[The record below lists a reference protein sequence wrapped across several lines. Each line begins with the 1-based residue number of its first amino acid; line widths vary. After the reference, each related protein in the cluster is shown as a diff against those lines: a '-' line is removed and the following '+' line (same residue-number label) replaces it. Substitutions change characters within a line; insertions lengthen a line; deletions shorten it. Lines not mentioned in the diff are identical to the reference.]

1 MTSPDTE
8 AEHVE
13 ATNLLY
19 RDPALYDMV
28 QSDSTSAGMCQTLIE
43 RHRPN
48 ARTLV
53 DFGCGTGR
61 DLEILVKRFEC
72 IGVDFQ
78 PGMVDYAHRA
88 RPGLD
93 IRTGDMRTARL
104 GSRMDVVTCMG
115 NSLAYAH
122 DNEAISQVFATFAA
136 HARPRALLVLCSPV
150 APITRTEPTTATVE
164 TPTGPATVTIRHT
177 WDLRT
182 QINTMHRHWRLPSG
196 DEARDEIRRR
206 VLFPRELERYAEG
219 AGFEVLDMLDGTGT
233 GLTGPTAYTVAR
245 QTPR

>member
-19 RDPALYDMV
+19 RDPALYDVV
-28 QSDSTSAGMCQTLIE
+28 QSDSTSAGMCQTLIGL
-43 RHRPN
+43 HRPDS
-48 ARTLV
+48 RTLV

-61 DLEILVKRFEC
+61 DLEILAKRFEC
-72 IGVDFQ
+72 IGVDLQ
-78 PGMVDYAHRA
+78 PGMVDYAHQA
-88 RPGLD
+88 RPELD
-93 IRTGDMRTARL
+93 IRTGDMRSARL

-115 NSLAYAH
+115 NSLAYVH

-136 HARPRALLVLCSPV
+136 HARPGALLVLCSPV
-150 APITRTEPTTATVE
+150 TPITRTEPTTATVD

-177 WDLRT
+177 WNLRT
-182 QINTMHRHWRLPSG
+182 QINTMLRHWMLPSG

-233 GLTGPTAYTVAR
+233 GLIGPTAYTVAR
-245 QTPR
+245 YIRR